1 MKQIFHVLHTTHR
14 EEFSALESMPRVL
27 LLPEVATACRVAP
40 VTICRWLAEAR
51 KGLRYFPLTISQPGQ
66 KLLWLASDIEVFLK
80 SQSNVPP
87 PVNAT
92 CPAKRMKQA
101 TRDFKI
107 RQEQAAK
114 TLAKHRAGMK

>member
-1 MKQIFHVLHTTHR
+1 
-14 EEFSALESMPRVL
+14 
-27 LLPEVATACRVAP
+27 VATACRVAP

-51 KGLRYFPLTISQPGQ
+51 KGLRYFPLTISPPGQ
-66 KLLWLASDIEVFLK
+66 KLLWLASDIEAFLK

-92 CPAKRMKQA
+92 CPAKRMKQESQ
-101 TRDFKI
+101 DFEN
-107 RQEQAAK
+107 RQKRAAE